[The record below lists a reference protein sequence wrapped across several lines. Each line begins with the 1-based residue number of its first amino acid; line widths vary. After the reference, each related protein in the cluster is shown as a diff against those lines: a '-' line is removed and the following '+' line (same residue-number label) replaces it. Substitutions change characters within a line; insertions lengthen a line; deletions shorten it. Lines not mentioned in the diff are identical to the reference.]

1 MGENKPLDVE
11 LIKKISLLLAAAE
24 PFPDSRIELSV
35 TQTFD
40 VDCGIELIAEA
51 LGRDI
56 VSKIESYGGTYTV
69 LLKRVA
75 YMGVKFEQRELVSS
89 EDDDNV

>member
-11 LIKKISLLLAAAE
+11 LIKKISLLSAAAE
-24 PFPDSRIELSV
+24 PFPDSRIEMSV

-56 VSKIESYGGTYTV
+56 VSKIESYGTYKV
-69 LLKRVA
+69 MYKRVTF
-75 YMGVKFEQRELVSS
+75 MGVTFQQREPVRL
-89 EDDDNV
+89 EDDNDV